1 MCPLRRG
8 SLTISHSERL
18 AWGDND
24 YGQCKAPPP
33 NTGYVAIAAGW
44 SHNLAIRATTA
55 IDPFVRISFDRT
67 AYTTGDLKVA
77 TIDYSMEGKPI
88 STSN

>member
-1 MCPLRRG
+1 
-8 SLTISHSERL
+8 
-18 AWGDND
+18 
-24 YGQCKAPPP
+24 
-33 NTGYVAIAAGW
+33 VAIAAGW

-67 AYTTGDLKVA
+67 AYTAGDRKVA